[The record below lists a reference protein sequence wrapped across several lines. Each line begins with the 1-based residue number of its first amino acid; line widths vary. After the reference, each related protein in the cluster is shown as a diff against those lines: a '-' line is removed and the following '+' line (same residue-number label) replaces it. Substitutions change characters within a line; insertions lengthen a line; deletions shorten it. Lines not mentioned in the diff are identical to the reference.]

1 MLRWQQIKRFF
12 KCSDPNTEEEEMQK
26 GNRLVKVQAF
36 FDAFIQACKTFY
48 LAAQCIALDE
58 AIKAFRGRCLFKQY
72 IKSKPVKW
80 GIKIFCVCCSITC
93 YLLNAEFFL
102 GKMSDNEEKKAEDS
116 KTHTMIMRLL
126 KPFRGRNHILHCDN
140 WFTSVKLF
148 QALKEWGIFGC
159 GTIRTNRKDL
169 CDAVKMKKGEESELK
184 KTPGIIR
191 YASIGILCL
200 LSWFDKR
207 AVHILTNAYM
217 PSGDLVV
224 GHWYKALPGD
234 AEAVRG
240 KVKKSI
246 SIPPAVK
253 FYRAFMGGV
262 DLFDQYRA
270 YYKLQ
275 LRSFKYWHV
284 MFFCI
289 LEAALVNAWVV
300 YSQTRKMAQLPL
312 EYNHF
317 EFRASIAKKFAEQWL
332 NNGISSTPLKKSP
345 LKHFKVALK
354 ASQHLI
360 ADSGHETRFSCPKK
374 HLQHR
379 VRTPSTVS
387 GKIVKRQ
394 LLCAQCYCS
403 RPIMMCSACSVP
415 LCIPECYHNY
425 HTSDPEHH
433 VQVQQKKKKTNERR
447 SLKSFTQHETANL
460 STTSS

>member
-1 MLRWQQIKRFF
+1 M
-12 KCSDPNTEEEEMQK
+12 
-26 GNRLVKVQAF
+26 KVQAF
-36 FDAFIQACKTFY
+36 FDAFIQACKIFY
-48 LAAQCIALDE
+48 LAAQCIALDDT
-58 AIKAFRGRCLFKQY
+58 IKAFKGRCLFKQY

-102 GKMSDNEEKKAEDS
+102 GKMSDKEEKKAEDS
-116 KTHTMIMRLL
+116 KTYTMIMRLL

-140 WFTSVKLF
+140 WFTSVKLS

-159 GTIRTNRKDL
+159 GTIKTNRKDV

-217 PSGDLVV
+217 PSGDLVR
-224 GHWYKALPGD
+224 GRRHWYKALPGD

-284 MFFCI
+284 MFFFI
-289 LEAALVNAWVV
+289 LEAALVNA
-300 YSQTRKMAQLPL
+300 
-312 EYNHF
+312 
-317 EFRASIAKKFAEQWL
+317 
-332 NNGISSTPLKKSP
+332 
-345 LKHFKVALK
+345 
-354 ASQHLI
+354 
-360 ADSGHETRFSCPKK
+360 
-374 HLQHR
+374 
-379 VRTPSTVS
+379 
-387 GKIVKRQ
+387 
-394 LLCAQCYCS
+394 
-403 RPIMMCSACSVP
+403 
-415 LCIPECYHNY
+415 
-425 HTSDPEHH
+425 
-433 VQVQQKKKKTNERR
+433 
-447 SLKSFTQHETANL
+447 
-460 STTSS
+460 